1 MGRGGKGRKM
11 KRCRGNDTILS
22 SSRSGTLCVRYGVT
36 EGQSRN
42 GDAVVSTSI
51 YGGIR
56 LRPTVKRLARRWALL
71 YVELGEKMMCE
82 MNRWGLARLGAG

>member
-1 MGRGGKGRKM
+1 MIPFYPVHGFGA
-11 KRCRGNDTILS
+11 
-22 SSRSGTLCVRYGVT
+22 LCVRYGVT

-56 LRPTVKRLARRWALL
+56 LRPTVKRLARCWALL
-71 YVELGEKMMCE
+71 YVELGD
-82 MNRWGLARLGAG
+82 A